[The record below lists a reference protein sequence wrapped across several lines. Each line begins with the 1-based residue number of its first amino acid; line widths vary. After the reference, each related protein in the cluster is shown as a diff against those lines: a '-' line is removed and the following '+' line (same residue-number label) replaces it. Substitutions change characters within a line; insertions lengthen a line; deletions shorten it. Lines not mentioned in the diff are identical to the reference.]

1 MKHFWG
7 WKWRTV
13 SLCHIDQEPMDL
25 PNTTNTHTGQHI
37 CLYFYET
44 FIFLSRVKGR
54 YLATCDMYILK
65 DQVNELHTT
74 V

>member
-1 MKHFWG
+1 
-7 WKWRTV
+7 
-13 SLCHIDQEPMDL
+13 MDL